1 MSILLVSSNDLN
13 WFYTKL
19 AEMMRAYLWVY
30 NLVTRGLTDCQ
41 EAGISS
47 GPYAPQR
54 VWDTFTFTKC

>member
-54 VWDTFTFTKC
+54 V